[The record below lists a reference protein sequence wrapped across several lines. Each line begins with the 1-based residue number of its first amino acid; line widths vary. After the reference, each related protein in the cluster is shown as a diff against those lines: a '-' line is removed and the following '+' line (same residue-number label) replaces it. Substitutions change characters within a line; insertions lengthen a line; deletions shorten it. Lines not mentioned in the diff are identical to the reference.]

1 MLNSKPEKKSW
12 NINSFRQLGL
22 LGFIIII
29 CIIIQARNSEFLSVK
44 NIFDLLC
51 DDSILG
57 VLAVGMMSV
66 ILTGGIDL
74 SIGSTIALSGM
85 ITAIS
90 VARIPSLNPLVAVLI
105 GCAVGFAAGVVNGFL
120 IAKCNIPPFIATLGT
135 MDIFR
140 GLTYAISGGKWI
152 SAYQM
157 PDSFKSIGTAKVC
170 GISVLII
177 IAAVI
182 LAIAYYF
189 FNYTRTGRKIYA
201 VGSNRESA
209 RITGIDT
216 VKIVWLVYIIMGVLA
231 GLAGVLW
238 VSKYASA
245 QGDTASGEEMFAIAA
260 CVLGGICI
268 TGGSGKISGLILG
281 TLFIGI
287 LNNALPMIH
296 VSTFWQNF
304 IEGMIILFAVLMGIY
319 VKRQNEKAAL
329 KRRKI

>member
-1 MLNSKPEKKSW
+1 MLNSKPQKKSW

-22 LGFIIII
+22 LGFIVII
-29 CIIIQARNSEFLSVK
+29 CIIIQTRNSQFLSVK
-44 NIFDLLC
+44 NIFDLLS
-51 DDSILG
+51 DDAILG
-57 VLAVGMMSV
+57 ILSVGMMAV

-85 ITAIS
+85 LTAIS
-90 VARIPSLNPLVAVLI
+90 VSSMPALNPLVAVLI
-105 GCAVGFAAGVVNGFL
+105 GCAVGFAAGTVNGFL

-135 MDIFR
+135 MDVFR

-157 PDSFKSIGTAKVC
+157 PDSFKAIGTAKVF
-170 GISVLII
+170 GINILII

-182 LAIAYYF
+182 FAVFYYF

-216 VKIVWLVYIIMGVLA
+216 AKIVWLAYIIMGVLA

-245 QGDTASGEEMFAIAA
+245 QGDTAAGEEMFAIAA

-281 TLFIGI
+281 ALFIGI

-304 IEGMIILFAVLMGIY
+304 IEGIIILFAVLMGIA